1 MPIHLSTVAIPPEVG
16 ALTSLTAFSI
26 FDNMIR
32 ITPPKSITK
41 LSHLELLQIQKN
53 EFEGDISYL
62 CPSAAT
68 DFKSDCGKQ
77 GGVKCSCCSSCGFAK
92 GDKNKMNL
100 VEGGS
105 EEEESLE

>member
-1 MPIHLSTVAIPPEVG
+1 
-16 ALTSLTAFSI
+16 
-26 FDNMIR
+26 MIR

-62 CPSAAT
+62 CPSVAI

-77 GGVKCSCCSSCGFAK
+77 GGVQCSCCSSCGFAK

-100 VEGGS
+100 GEKGGS
-105 EEEESLE
+105 VGEEESLE